1 MSIDFS
7 GQVVIVTGAGSG
19 LGRAHAMGFARR
31 GAHVVVN
38 DLGPP
43 EGSEAGKAVVD
54 AIRAEGGSAIA
65 HGADVASWEQVRDMV
80 ATAMETWGK
89 VDVLVAN
96 AGILRDRSFAR
107 MDLDDFRK
115 VVDVHL
121 MGSVHCAK
129 AVWDGMKAQGY
140 GRIVFTTSAS
150 GIYGNFG
157 QANYGAAKAGL
168 VGLMNVLHLEGE
180 KYGIRVNAVAPSA
193 ATAMTRGLFPEEA
206 IELLQPEG
214 VTPGVLWLAS
224 AQAPSRTILCAGG
237 GVFARAVIAETEGIF
252 LPPERLSAEAVA
264 AHFDAIVDPST
275 QRDVRDAFDQSAA
288 YSRRVMEFLASR
300 APV

>member
-1 MSIDFS
+1 MNIDFS
-7 GQVVIVTGAGSG
+7 GQVAIVTGAGSG
-19 LGRAHAMGFARR
+19 LGRAHAIGLARR

-43 EGSEAGKAVVD
+43 EGSEAGRAVVD
-54 AIRAEGGSAIA
+54 EIRREGGSAIA
-65 HGADVASWEQVRDMV
+65 YGADVASWSQVQDMA
-80 ATAMETWGK
+80 ATAIETWGK
-89 VDVLVAN
+89 VDILVAN
-96 AGILRDRSFAR
+96 AGILRDRSFAK
-107 MDLDDFRK
+107 MELDDFRK

-168 VGLMNVLHLEGE
+168 VGLMNVLHLEGA

-224 AQAPSRTILCAGG
+224 TQAPSRMILCAGG

-252 LPPERLSAEAVA
+252 LPPDQWSAEAVA
-264 AHFDAIVDPST
+264 AHFDAIVDPL
-275 QRDVRDAFDQSAA
+275 DSAGRA
-288 YSRRVMEFLASR
+288 RRL
-300 APV
+300 